1 MPEELNKRIT
11 ANPLVLFL
19 DDEEEILTS
28 LKKILLIERY
38 KQVYFTSPKEAL
50 KFLESTQVNVIIS
63 DMKIPEMSG
72 EEFLKK
78 AGEIAPGSIKL
89 IFSSFKE
96 KASVLDML
104 AKGYA
109 HYYLLK
115 PWNDDDL
122 RNTLN
127 KFCSINADLDKN
139 KMQKY
144 INAFS
149 KLPAPT
155 QMNWN
160 LNRML
165 DEENINMNKITEEI
179 EFNPFLATKVLQIA
193 NSVSYGLK
201 KEIVSIRA
209 AVILIGLRQ
218 LKALVISFELLNAF
232 SNIVDK
238 RFEKTV
244 NQFWHESLK
253 KAIIAKRIAE
263 AWGSRVDKDLIFISA
278 LLSNIGYLVWLY
290 TSPEDFNAFLMLS
303 KQKLMSIAEAEQNL
317 FFIEHTKLGAV
328 LLKLWNIPAKIIEA
342 VENHH
347 ALEANDDTIK
357 IIQIA
362 DYLDG
367 SDHDFPHDNS
377 IDETALKFRD
387 SLKI

>member
-1 MPEELNKRIT
+1 MPEELNKRIA

-19 DDEEEILTS
+19 DDEEEILSS

-63 DMKIPEMSG
+63 DIKIPEMSG

-78 AGEIAPGSIKL
+78 AGEVAPGSIKL

-144 INAFS
+144 LSAFS

-160 LNRML
+160 LHRML
-165 DEENINMNKITEEI
+165 DAENINMNKITEEI

-201 KEIVSIRA
+201 KEIVSIRG

-232 SNIVDK
+232 ANIVDK

-290 TSPEDFNAFLMLS
+290 TSPEDFNAFLILS

-328 LLKLWNIPAKIIEA
+328 LLKLWNIPSKIIEA

-347 ALEANDDTIK
+347 TLEAKDDAIK

-367 SDHDFPHDNS
+367 SDHDFPHDTS

>member
-19 DDEEEILTS
+19 DDEEEILIS

-303 KQKLMSIAEAEQNL
+303 KQKLMSISEAEQNL

-347 ALEANDDTIK
+347 ALAANDDTIK

>member
-19 DDEEEILTS
+19 DDEEEILIS

>member
-1 MPEELNKRIT
+1 MPEELNKRIA

-19 DDEEEILTS
+19 DDEEEILSS

-63 DMKIPEMSG
+63 DIKIPEMSG

-78 AGEIAPGSIKL
+78 AGEVAPGSIKL

-144 INAFS
+144 LSAFS

-160 LNRML
+160 LHRML
-165 DEENINMNKITEEI
+165 DAENINMNKITEEI

-201 KEIVSIRA
+201 KEIVSIRG

-232 SNIVDK
+232 ANIVDK

-328 LLKLWNIPAKIIEA
+328 LLKLWNIPSKIIEA

-347 ALEANDDTIK
+347 TLEAKDDAIK

-367 SDHDFPHDNS
+367 SDHDFPHDTS